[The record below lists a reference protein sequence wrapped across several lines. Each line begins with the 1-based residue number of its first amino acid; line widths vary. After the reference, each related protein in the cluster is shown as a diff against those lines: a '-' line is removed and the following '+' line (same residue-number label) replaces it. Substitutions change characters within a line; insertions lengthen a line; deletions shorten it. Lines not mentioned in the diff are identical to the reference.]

1 MGGFFDKE
9 NLVLI
14 LLLQLFK
21 RKTEQKLLNI
31 LELSF
36 WLLYKYIA
44 YIVRFMETRSK
55 HIKEQYRH
63 AAGTQN

>member
-1 MGGFFDKE
+1 MGVFFDKE

-44 YIVRFMETRSK
+44 YIVK
-55 HIKEQYRH
+55 IY
-63 AAGTQN
+63 GN